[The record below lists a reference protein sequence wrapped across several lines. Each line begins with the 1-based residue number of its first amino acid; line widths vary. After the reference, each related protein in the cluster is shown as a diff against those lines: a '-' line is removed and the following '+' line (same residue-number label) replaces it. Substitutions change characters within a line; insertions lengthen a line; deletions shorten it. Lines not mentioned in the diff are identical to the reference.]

1 MWNKILLLILLS
13 IAYPAFGILVS
24 VNSVCS
30 DTSQSYNFD
39 SYAYNQDLK
48 IRISSFSYQPDYVFV
63 QVLNK
68 DNADIVIED
77 NVDNVDNVDNASTV
91 CISKEG
97 KTIKML
103 NYEFGADLIITIS
116 RNSINPDFTI
126 FYDSQILSLD
136 EAIAIL
142 VFQEIEI
149 LR

>member
-68 DNADIVIED
+68 DNADIVI
-77 NVDNVDNVDNASTV
+77 VDNADNASTV

-116 RNSINPDFTI
+116 NNSINPDFTI

-136 EAIAIL
+136 EAIAIS
-142 VFQEIEI
+142 VFQEIF
-149 LR
+149 R

>member
-1 MWNKILLLILLS
+1 VVRFYKVMFLI
-13 IAYPAFGILVS
+13 IFTYPAFGLTVS

-30 DTSQSYNFD
+30 DTSQSYNFN
-39 SYAYNQDLK
+39 SYDYNPDFK

-68 DNADIVIED
+68 DNADIVI
-77 NVDNVDNVDNASTV
+77 VDNVDNASTV

-116 RNSINPDFTI
+116 SNSINPDFTI

-136 EAIAIL
+136 EAIAIS
-142 VFQEIEI
+142 VFQEI

>member
-13 IAYPAFGILVS
+13 IAYPAFGLTVS

-39 SYAYNQDLK
+39 SYDYNQDLK
-48 IRISSFSYQPDYVFV
+48 IRISIYSFQPDYVFV

-68 DNADIVIED
+68 DNADIVI
-77 NVDNVDNVDNASTV
+77 VDNADNASTV

-103 NYEFGADLIITIS
+103 NYEFGAELIIAIS
-116 RNSINPDFTI
+116 NNPSDPDFTI
-126 FYDSQILSLD
+126 FYDSQILTLD
-136 EAIAIL
+136 EAIAIS
-142 VFQEIEI
+142 VFQEI

>member
-1 MWNKILLLILLS
+1 MCNKILLLILLS

-77 NVDNVDNVDNASTV
+77 NADNADNVNTV

-97 KTIKML
+97 KKIKML

-116 RNSINPDFTI
+116 NNSINPDFTI

-136 EAIAIL
+136 EAIAIS
-142 VFQEIEI
+142 VFQEIF
-149 LR
+149 R

>member
-1 MWNKILLLILLS
+1 MRNKTLLLILLS
-13 IAYPAFGILVS
+13 IAYPAFGLTVS
-24 VNSVCS
+24 VNSACS

-39 SYAYNQDLK
+39 SYDHNQDLK

-68 DNADIVIED
+68 DNADIVI
-77 NVDNVDNVDNASTV
+77 VDNADNASTV

-116 RNSINPDFTI
+116 NNSINPDFTI

-136 EAIAIL
+136 EAIAIS
-142 VFQEIEI
+142 VFQEIF
-149 LR
+149 R

>member
-1 MWNKILLLILLS
+1 MVRFYKVIFLI
-13 IAYPAFGILVS
+13 IFTYPAFGVTVS

-39 SYAYNQDLK
+39 SYDYNQDLN

-63 QVLNK
+63 RVLNK

-77 NVDNVDNVDNASTV
+77 NADYVSTV

-103 NYEFGADLIITIS
+103 NYEFGADLIVTIS
-116 RNSINPDFTI
+116 NNLINPDSTI

>member
-1 MWNKILLLILLS
+1 VWNKILLLILLS

-77 NVDNVDNVDNASTV
+77 NADNVNTV

-97 KTIKML
+97 KKIKML

-116 RNSINPDFTI
+116 NNSINPDFTI

-136 EAIAIL
+136 EAIAIS
-142 VFQEIEI
+142 VFQEIF
-149 LR
+149 R

>member
-1 MWNKILLLILLS
+1 MVRFYKVIFLI
-13 IAYPAFGILVS
+13 IFTYPAFGVTVS

-39 SYAYNQDLK
+39 SYDYNQDLN

-63 QVLNK
+63 RVLNK

-77 NVDNVDNVDNASTV
+77 NADNADNASTV
-91 CISKEG
+91 CIAKEG
-97 KTIKML
+97 RTIKML
-103 NYEFGADLIITIS
+103 NYEFGADLIIIIS
-116 RNSINPDFTI
+116 NNSINPDFTI

-136 EAIAIL
+136 EAIAIS
-142 VFQEIEI
+142 VFQEI

>member
-13 IAYPAFGILVS
+13 IAYPAFGLTVS
-24 VNSVCS
+24 VNSACS

-39 SYAYNQDLK
+39 SYDHNQDLK

-77 NVDNVDNVDNASTV
+77 NVDKVSTV

-136 EAIAIL
+136 EAIAIS
-142 VFQEIEI
+142 VFQEIF
-149 LR
+149 R

>member
-1 MWNKILLLILLS
+1 LVRFYKVIFLI
-13 IAYPAFGILVS
+13 IFTYPAFGLTVS

-30 DTSQSYNFD
+30 DTSQSYNFN
-39 SYAYNQDLK
+39 SYDYNPDFK

-77 NVDNVDNVDNASTV
+77 IEDNADNVNTV

-97 KTIKML
+97 KKIKML

-136 EAIAIL
+136 EAIAIS
-142 VFQEIEI
+142 VFQEI

>member
-1 MWNKILLLILLS
+1 MVRFYKVIFLI
-13 IAYPAFGILVS
+13 IFTYPAFGLTVS
-24 VNSVCS
+24 VNSACS

-39 SYAYNQDLK
+39 SYDHNQDLK

-68 DNADIVIED
+68 DNADIVI
-77 NVDNVDNVDNASTV
+77 VDNASTV

-136 EAIAIL
+136 EAIAIS
-142 VFQEIEI
+142 VFQEI

>member
-39 SYAYNQDLK
+39 SYDHNQDLK

-77 NVDNVDNVDNASTV
+77 IEDNADNVNTV

-97 KTIKML
+97 KKIKML

-116 RNSINPDFTI
+116 NNSINPDFTI

-136 EAIAIL
+136 EAIAIS
-142 VFQEIEI
+142 VFQEI

>member
-1 MWNKILLLILLS
+1 VVHFYKVILFISLIFT
-13 IAYPAFGILVS
+13 YPAFGLTVS
-24 VNSVCS
+24 VSSVCS
-30 DTSQSYNFD
+30 DASQSYNFD
-39 SYAYNQDLK
+39 SYDYNQDLK
-48 IRISSFSYQPDYVFV
+48 IRISSFSYQPDYVFE

-77 NVDNVDNVDNASTV
+77 NADNADYVSTV

-103 NYEFGADLIITIS
+103 NYEFGADLIVTIS
-116 RNSINPDFTI
+116 NNPINPDFTI

-136 EAIAIL
+136 EAIAISVL
-142 VFQEIEI
+142 QEI

>member
-1 MWNKILLLILLS
+1 MVRFYKVIFLI
-13 IAYPAFGILVS
+13 IFTYPAFGLTVS

-30 DTSQSYNFD
+30 DTSQSYNFN
-39 SYAYNQDLK
+39 SYDYNPDFK

-68 DNADIVIED
+68 DNADIVI
-77 NVDNVDNVDNASTV
+77 VDNVDNASTV

-136 EAIAIL
+136 EAIAIS
-142 VFQEIEI
+142 VFQEIF
-149 LR
+149 R

>member
-68 DNADIVIED
+68 DNADIVI
-77 NVDNVDNVDNASTV
+77 VDNADNADNASTV

-116 RNSINPDFTI
+116 SNSINPDFTI

-136 EAIAIL
+136 EAIAIS
-142 VFQEIEI
+142 VFQEI

>member
-68 DNADIVIED
+68 DNADIVI
-77 NVDNVDNVDNASTV
+77 VDNADNASTV

-136 EAIAIL
+136 EAIAIS
-142 VFQEIEI
+142 VFQEI

>member
-1 MWNKILLLILLS
+1 MVRFYKVMFLI
-13 IAYPAFGILVS
+13 IFTYPAFGLTVS
-24 VNSVCS
+24 VNSACS

-68 DNADIVIED
+68 DNADIVMED
-77 NVDNVDNVDNASTV
+77 NADNVNTV

-97 KTIKML
+97 KKIKML

-136 EAIAIL
+136 EAIAIS
-142 VFQEIEI
+142 VFQEI

>member
-1 MWNKILLLILLS
+1 MVHFYKVILFISLIFT
-13 IAYPAFGILVS
+13 YPAFGLTVSVNS

-30 DTSQSYNFD
+30 DASQSYNFD
-39 SYAYNQDLK
+39 SYDHNQDLK

-68 DNADIVIED
+68 DNADIVI
-77 NVDNVDNVDNASTV
+77 VDNVDNASTV

-136 EAIAIL
+136 EAIAIS
-142 VFQEIEI
+142 VFQEIF
-149 LR
+149 R

>member
-77 NVDNVDNVDNASTV
+77 NADNVNTV

-97 KTIKML
+97 KKIKML

-116 RNSINPDFTI
+116 NNSINPDFTI

-136 EAIAIL
+136 EAIAIS
-142 VFQEIEI
+142 VFQEIF
-149 LR
+149 R

>member
-1 MWNKILLLILLS
+1 MVHFYKVILFISLIFT
-13 IAYPAFGILVS
+13 YPAFGLTVS

-30 DTSQSYNFD
+30 DASQSYNFD
-39 SYAYNQDLK
+39 SYDYNQDLK
-48 IRISSFSYQPDYVFV
+48 IRISSFSYQPDYVFE

-77 NVDNVDNVDNASTV
+77 NADYVSTV

-103 NYEFGADLIITIS
+103 NYEFGADLIFTIS
-116 RNSINPDFTI
+116 NNPIKPDFTI
-126 FYDSQILSLD
+126 FYDSHILSLD

>member
-1 MWNKILLLILLS
+1 VWNKILLLILLS

-77 NVDNVDNVDNASTV
+77 NADNVNTV

-97 KTIKML
+97 KKIKML

-116 RNSINPDFTI
+116 NNSINPDFTI

-136 EAIAIL
+136 EAIAIS
-142 VFQEIEI
+142 VFQEIS
-149 LR
+149 R